1 MIIPHSRPTISEED
15 ISSVVTNLRSGLLA
29 YGEEVARFERDLSS
43 YIGVLGGVATNSGTS
58 ALHLALEA
66 LGIRPSDEVVVPSY
80 VCASVLHAV
89 KCTGASPVLADIGVG
104 GYNIASK
111 SVAKRITRNTKAV
124 IVPHLFGLAADIDE
138 LLQLGLPIIEDCAQA
153 IGAQYK
159 GKKLGS
165 YGTVSTFSFK
175 ATKLMTTGHGGM
187 VATNSKEILEKLR
200 DLAKYDELDE
210 YHASHNYLLTDFQAA
225 LGRSQL
231 KQLGSFIERR
241 REIARMYDD
250 VFKDIGQNTQ
260 EVGDG
265 IIFRYVVDVDNA
277 DRYIEAMRK
286 RGVYCARP
294 VFKPLHEYIVAD
306 GEFPNTERAMSRTVS
321 IPIYP
326 SLSDEEI
333 EYVCKAVETVW
344 SAERKGP

>member
-15 ISSVVTNLRSGLLA
+15 TSSVVSSLRSGLLA
-29 YGEEVARFERDLSS
+29 YGEEVARFEQDLSS

-66 LGIRPSDEVVVPSY
+66 LGIKPGDEVVVPSY

-89 KCTGASPVLADIGVG
+89 KCAGASPVLADIGFG
-104 GYNIASK
+104 RYNIAPE
-111 SVAKRITRNTKAV
+111 SVAKRITKSTKAV
-124 IVPHLFGLAADIDE
+124 IVPHLFGIAAEIDE
-138 LLQLGLPIIEDCAQA
+138 LLKLDLPIIEDCAQA

-159 GKKLGS
+159 RKKLGS
-165 YGTVSTFSFK
+165 HGILSTFSFR
-175 ATKLMTTGHGGM
+175 ATKVMTTGHGGM
-187 VATNSKEILEKLR
+187 VATNSKEMLAKLR

-210 YHASHNYLLTDFQAA
+210 YHVSHNYLLTDFQAA

-231 KQLGSFIERR
+231 KRLGSFIERR
-241 REIARMYDD
+241 REIAKTYDE
-250 VFKDIGQNTQ
+250 VFKGMRQNVRA
-260 EVGDG
+260 VGEG
-265 IIFRYVVDVDNA
+265 IIFRYVVDVENA
-277 DRYIEAMRK
+277 DRYIEAMREQ
-286 RGVYCARP
+286 GVFCARP
-294 VFKPLHEYIVAD
+294 VFKPLHQYIVAD
-306 GEFPNTERAMSRTVS
+306 GEFPNTERAMSSTVS

>member
-1 MIIPHSRPTISEED
+1 MMIPHSRPTICEED
-15 ISSVVTNLRSGLLA
+15 ISCVVTNLRSGLLA
-29 YGEEVARFERDLSS
+29 YGEEVAQFERELSS

-66 LGIRPSDEVVVPSY
+66 LGIKPGDEVVVPSY

-89 KCTGASPVLADIGVG
+89 KCTGASPVLADIGLA
-104 GYNIASK
+104 GYNIAPK

-124 IVPHLFGLAADIDE
+124 IVPHLFGIAADIDE
-138 LLQLGLPIIEDCAQA
+138 LLQLGPPIIEDCAQA

-159 GKKLGS
+159 RKKLGS
-165 YGTVSTFSFK
+165 YGILSTFSFK
-175 ATKLMTTGHGGM
+175 ATKVMTTGHGGM
-187 VATNSKEILEKLR
+187 VATNSKEILEKVRNLV
-200 DLAKYDELDE
+200 KYDQLDE
-210 YHASHNYLLTDFQAA
+210 YHVSHNYLLTDFQAA

-231 KQLGSFIERR
+231 KRLGSFIERR

-250 VFKDIGQNTQ
+250 VFQDISQNTQ

-277 DRYIEAMRK
+277 DQYIKAMRK

-294 VFKPLHEYIVAD
+294 VFKPLHEYIVAH

-333 EYVCKAVETVW
+333 RCVCRSVERVW
-344 SAERKGP
+344 SEQRKGR